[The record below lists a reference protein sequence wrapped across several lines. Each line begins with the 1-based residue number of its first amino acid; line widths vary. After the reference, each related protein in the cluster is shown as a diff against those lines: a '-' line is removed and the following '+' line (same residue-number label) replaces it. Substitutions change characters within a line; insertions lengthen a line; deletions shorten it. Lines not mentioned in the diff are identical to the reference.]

1 MAVFVF
7 STKNMSATES
17 KVLIMGL
24 LLFVQSIIGGFLV
37 LVTGG
42 DEPSTFECIAVLL
55 TASSILVTFMLTFLR
70 TGQIPNTK
78 ETKEDKK
85 E

>member
-1 MAVFVF
+1 MAVFVL
-7 STKNMSATES
+7 STKGMSATES
-17 KVLIMGL
+17 KVLFMAL
-24 LLFVQSIIGGFLV
+24 LLFVQSLIGGFLV

-42 DEPSTFECIAVLL
+42 DEPSTFECIAVFL

-78 ETKEDKK
+78 EKEAEK

>member
-1 MAVFVF
+1 MAVFVL

-24 LLFVQSIIGGFLV
+24 LLFVQSLIGGFLV
-37 LVTGG
+37 LVTCGE
-42 DEPSTFECIAVLL
+42 EPSAFECLAVLL

-78 ETKEDKK
+78 ETKEDEK